1 MAKKKLDSKSD
12 RLVEAGVQQAQ
23 SAGQIQ
29 TRLTKALA
37 TRAAVDEE
45 INGLRNVL
53 QGHQLA
59 AQAVLEQLQEK

>member
-1 MAKKKLDSKSD
+1 MAKKASD
-12 RLVEAGVQQAQ
+12 NKIEQLVEIGVDQAKT
-23 SAGQIQ
+23 AGQIQ

-37 TRAAVDEE
+37 TRAQIDEE

>member
-1 MAKKKLDSKSD
+1 MTKKKLDSSVD
-12 RLVEAGVQQAQ
+12 RLVEVGVQQAKT
-23 SAGQIQ
+23 ANQIQ

-59 AQAVLEQLQEK
+59 AQAVLAQLQED

>member
-1 MAKKKLDSKSD
+1 MAKKKLDSSVD
-12 RLVEAGVQQAQ
+12 RLVEAGVEQAKT
-23 SAGQIQ
+23 ANQIQ